1 MNENFLLNKKTQR
14 QDDLIQNENDIKMD
28 DKNFEQVKPTNET
41 SKIKEEKGLKKSQ
54 KNIFIINNLKN
65 DKKKKLIDVKND
77 KKSDKKKNRN

>member
-28 DKNFEQVKPTNET
+28 DKNFEPVKSTNVT
-41 SKIKEEKGLKKSQ
+41 SKIKKTKVLKKRR

-65 DKKKKLIDVKND
+65 VKKNKLIDEKND
-77 KKSDKKKNRN
+77 KKK